1 MSVYSIIFF
10 GVLAACIVTL
20 CIVVYE
26 LVAKVSDLRVEI
38 AELQLKIAKA
48 ETDNTHRYIF
58 ILDEMVSTN
67 KILTKGLKEEK
78 SESE

>member
-1 MSVYSIIFF
+1 MSVYSIISF

-38 AELQLKIAKA
+38 AELQLRIAKA
-48 ETDNTHRYIF
+48 EAGNKHQYIC
-58 ILDEMVSTN
+58 ILDEMIEMN
-67 KILTKGLKEEK
+67 KILAKALKEEK